1 MGKTLYLE
9 CESGISGDMTVA
21 ALLDLGADQQVLK
34 KALASLPVQGFD
46 IRISRVKKSGLDA
59 CDFDVVLDKEHENH
73 DHDMEYL
80 HGHTHAHNHDTHNHD
95 AEHMHEHDVHDHD
108 AEHTHEYHDAE
119 HNIQEYHNADDM
131 HRAGHNVQE
140 HQAAADAHSM
150 HVHHAHEHRSFVD
163 ILQIIESSSLTE
175 RAKKTATDIFSVL
188 ADAEAKAHGVPKDQ
202 VYFHEVGAV
211 DSIVDILSV
220 AVCLDNLDIDQVI
233 VTELCEGRG
242 TVRCQHG
249 ILPIPVPAV
258 ANIVQAN
265 HLKLKLTQIE
275 GELVTPTGA
284 AIVAAIR
291 TSDKLPESFF
301 IEKTGLGA
309 GKREYA
315 CAGILRAMILESEN
329 EKSWLEK
336 DEICKLETDI
346 DDCSGEALGFLMERL
361 MQAGARDVHY
371 TPVYMKKNRPAY
383 QVNVIC
389 KKEDAAKLEEI
400 IFQGTTT
407 IGIRRMYMERSIL
420 KREAAEIDTPF
431 GKMKVKVCDLPDGK
445 RIYPE
450 YEEVARICR
459 ETGLSYYEVVF
470 NFVKKGIPDIP

>member
-9 CESGISGDMTVA
+9 CESGISGDMAVA
-21 ALLDLGADQQVLK
+21 ALLDLGADQKVLRE
-34 KALASLPVQGFD
+34 ALASLPVQGFD

-80 HGHTHAHNHDTHNHD
+80 HGHTHAHNHGT
-95 AEHMHEHDVHDHD
+95 EHMHGHDVHNYD
-108 AEHTHEYHDAE
+108 AEYIHEH
-119 HNIQEYHNADDM
+119 HGADDM
-131 HRAGHNVQE
+131 HE
-140 HQAAADAHSM
+140 
-150 HVHHAHEHRSFVD
+150 HEHRSFAD

-175 RAKKTATDIFSVL
+175 RAKKTSADIFSVL
-188 ADAEAKAHGVPKDQ
+188 ADAEAKAHGVPKNQ
-202 VYFHEVGAV
+202 VHFHEVGAV
-211 DSIVDILSV
+211 DSIVDILSA

-233 VTELCEGRG
+233 VTELSEGRG
-242 TVRCQHG
+242 TIRCQHG

-265 HLKLKLTQIE
+265 HLRLKLTQVE

-284 AIVAAIR
+284 AIVAAVR

-315 CAGILRAMILESEN
+315 CAGILRAMLLEFEN
-329 EKSWLEK
+329 KESWVEK
-336 DEICKLETDI
+336 DEICKLETNI
-346 DDCSGEALGFLMERL
+346 DDCSGETLGFLMERL
-361 MQAGARDVHY
+361 MRAGAKDVHY

-389 KKEDAAKLEEI
+389 KKEDAEKLEEI
-400 IFQGTTT
+400 IFRGTTT

-431 GKMKVKVCDLPDGK
+431 GKMKVKVCSLQDGK

-450 YEEVARICR
+450 YEEVVRICR
-459 ETGLSYYEVVF
+459 ETGLSYYEVVK
-470 NFVKKGIPDIP
+470 NIQL

>member
-34 KALASLPVQGFD
+34 KALASLSVQGFD

-80 HGHTHAHNHDTHNHD
+80 HGHTHAHNHGTEHMHGHDVHNHD
-95 AEHMHEHDVHDHD
+95 AEYIHEHHG
-108 AEHTHEYHDAE
+108 
-119 HNIQEYHNADDM
+119 ADDM
-131 HRAGHNVQE
+131 HE
-140 HQAAADAHSM
+140 
-150 HVHHAHEHRSFVD
+150 HEHRSFAD

-175 RAKKTATDIFSVL
+175 RAKKTAADIFSVL
-188 ADAEAKAHGVPKDQ
+188 ADAEAKAHGVPKNQ
-202 VYFHEVGAV
+202 VHFHEVGAV
-211 DSIVDILSV
+211 DSIVDILSA

-233 VTELCEGRG
+233 VTELSEGRG
-242 TVRCQHG
+242 TIRCQHG

-265 HLKLKLTQIE
+265 HLRLKLTQVE

-284 AIVAAIR
+284 AIVAAVR

-315 CAGILRAMILESEN
+315 CAGILRAMLLEFEN
-329 EKSWLEK
+329 KESWVEK
-336 DEICKLETDI
+336 DEICKLETNI
-346 DDCSGEALGFLMERL
+346 DDCSGETLGFLMERL
-361 MQAGARDVHY
+361 MRAGAKDVHY

-389 KKEDAAKLEEI
+389 KKEDAEKLEEI
-400 IFQGTTT
+400 IFRGTTT

-431 GKMKVKVCDLPDGK
+431 GKMKVKVCSLQDGK

-450 YEEVARICR
+450 YEEVVRICR
-459 ETGLSYYEVVF
+459 ETGLSYYEVVK
-470 NFVKKGIPDIP
+470 NIQL

>member
-80 HGHTHAHNHDTHNHD
+80 HGHTHAHNHGT
-95 AEHMHEHDVHDHD
+95 EHMHGHDVHNYD
-108 AEHTHEYHDAE
+108 AEYIHEH
-119 HNIQEYHNADDM
+119 HGADDM
-131 HRAGHNVQE
+131 HE
-140 HQAAADAHSM
+140 
-150 HVHHAHEHRSFVD
+150 HEHRSFAD

-175 RAKKTATDIFSVL
+175 RAKKTSADIFSVL
-188 ADAEAKAHGVPKDQ
+188 ADAEAKAHGVPKNQ
-202 VYFHEVGAV
+202 VHFHEVGAV
-211 DSIVDILSV
+211 DSIVDILSA

-233 VTELCEGRG
+233 VTELSEGRG
-242 TVRCQHG
+242 TIRCQHG

-265 HLKLKLTQIE
+265 HLRLKLTQVE

-284 AIVAAIR
+284 AIVAAVR

-315 CAGILRAMILESEN
+315 CAGILRAMLLEFEN
-329 EKSWLEK
+329 KESWVEK
-336 DEICKLETDI
+336 DEICKLETNI
-346 DDCSGEALGFLMERL
+346 DDCSGETLGFLMERL
-361 MQAGARDVHY
+361 MRAGAKDVHY

-389 KKEDAAKLEEI
+389 KKEDAEKLEEI
-400 IFQGTTT
+400 IFRGTTT

-431 GKMKVKVCDLPDGK
+431 GKMKVKVCSLQDGK

-450 YEEVARICR
+450 YEEVVRICR
-459 ETGLSYYEVVF
+459 ETGLSYYEVS
-470 NFVKKGIPDIP
+470 GIFLDTLYTERYNEESNRKQE

>member
-21 ALLDLGADQQVLK
+21 ALLDLGADQQVLRE
-34 KALASLPVQGFD
+34 ALASLSVSGFD

-59 CDFDVVLDKEHENH
+59 CDFDVILDKEHENH

-80 HGHTHAHNHDTHNHD
+80 HGHTHAHNHGT
-95 AEHMHEHDVHDHD
+95 EHMHGHDVHNYD
-108 AEHTHEYHDAE
+108 AEYIHEH
-119 HNIQEYHNADDM
+119 HGADDM
-131 HRAGHNVQE
+131 
-140 HQAAADAHSM
+140 
-150 HVHHAHEHRSFVD
+150 HAHEHRSFVD

-188 ADAEAKAHGVPKDQ
+188 ADAEAKAHGMPKDQ

-233 VTELCEGRG
+233 VTELSEGRG

-265 HLKLKLTQIE
+265 HLRLKLTQVE

-284 AIVAAIR
+284 AIVAAVR

-315 CAGILRAMILESEN
+315 CAGILRAMLLEFEN
-329 EKSWLEK
+329 KESWVEK
-336 DEICKLETDI
+336 DEICKLETNI
-346 DDCSGEALGFLMERL
+346 DDCSGETLGFLMERL
-361 MQAGARDVHY
+361 MRAGAKDVHY

-389 KKEDAAKLEEI
+389 KKEDAEKLEEI
-400 IFQGTTT
+400 IFRGTTT

-431 GKMKVKVCDLPDGK
+431 GKMKVKVCSLQDGK

-450 YEEVARICR
+450 YEEVVRICR
-459 ETGLSYYEVVF
+459 ETGLSYYEVVK
-470 NFVKKGIPDIP
+470 NIQL

>member
-34 KALASLPVQGFD
+34 RALASLPVQGFD

-80 HGHTHAHNHDTHNHD
+80 HGHTHAHNHGT
-95 AEHMHEHDVHDHD
+95 EHMHGHDVHDYD
-108 AEHTHEYHDAE
+108 VEHTHEHHDAT
-119 HNIQEYHNADDM
+119 
-131 HRAGHNVQE
+131 
-140 HQAAADAHSM
+140 DAHSM
-150 HVHHAHEHRSFVD
+150 HTYHAHEHRSFVD

-265 HLKLKLTQIE
+265 HLKTE
-275 GELVTPTGA
+275 T
-284 AIVAAIR
+284 
-291 TSDKLPESFF
+291 
-301 IEKTGLGA
+301 
-309 GKREYA
+309 YA
-315 CAGILRAMILESEN
+315 
-329 EKSWLEK
+329 
-336 DEICKLETDI
+336 D
-346 DDCSGEALGFLMERL
+346 
-361 MQAGARDVHY
+361 
-371 TPVYMKKNRPAY
+371 
-383 QVNVIC
+383 
-389 KKEDAAKLEEI
+389 
-400 IFQGTTT
+400 
-407 IGIRRMYMERSIL
+407 RR
-420 KREAAEIDTPF
+420 
-431 GKMKVKVCDLPDGK
+431 
-445 RIYPE
+445 
-450 YEEVARICR
+450 
-459 ETGLSYYEVVF
+459 
-470 NFVKKGIPDIP
+470 